1 MSILILMRHGQSI
14 WNLQNRFTGGVDV
27 PLTSKGIKQAKKAGK
42 ELKNLGISI
51 DYVYSSKLSRSI
63 ETARFVIN
71 GLESLN
77 KNKKITQISALNER
91 DYGDLSGKYKEELV
105 KIYGE
110 KKVLEWRRSFK
121 INPPKG
127 ESLEDVLKRVKPF
140 LDRKMIPLLKK
151 GKNILIVAHGNA
163 LRAFRLAT
171 GEYSVKNIFNV
182 HIPPCIPVI
191 YEYKKDGK
199 KNKLS
204 VKDSKTNITSKFTY
218 QIEELGLKPT
228 IVHRNLSAKELIKI
242 AIARNEGVLTKTGA
256 LSVTTGQ
263 FTGRSPEDRFIVD
276 DKLTHKTVDWGKINK
291 PFPPDKFNQI
301 LDKMKKYEKSKEF
314 FVFDGFAGAEDG
326 SRLPVRMITDHAWQS
341 LFVKTM
347 FIEPT
352 SEELEYHEPKFT
364 VFNINDFE
372 ARPELDGTRTST
384 FILLNFTKK
393 LAIIGGTRYGGE
405 NKKTIFGVLNFILPG
420 KDIMPMH
427 CSANLGLNGDTAL
440 FFGLSGTGKTTL
452 SADPKRMLIGD
463 DEHGWSDDGIFNFEG
478 GCYAK
483 TINLSKKAEPQIW
496 NAIKDGAVLENVVL
510 NPKTMNPDYDDD
522 SLTEN
527 TRVVYPLD
535 YIPGAVIPSVAG
547 HPKSIIF
554 LTADAFG
561 VLPPISKLTTNGAMY
576 HFMSGY
582 TSKLAGTERGI
593 IEPQP
598 TFSYCF
604 GSVFMPRPAEVYAK
618 MLGERIVKHN
628 TNVYLVNTG
637 WSGGPYGVGKRF
649 KIDYTRKMITAVLNQ
664 SLEKVNYERNKVFNL
679 DVPKSCPGVPSN
691 VLDPKKT
698 WKNKKAYDKA
708 AKSLARMFVDNFK
721 KFKKV
726 SVNIKKAGPK
736 G

>member
-71 GLESLN
+71 GLEALN
-77 KNKKITQISALNER
+77 KNEKITQISALNER

-171 GEYSVKNIFNV
+171 GEYSVKNIVNV

-301 LDKMKKYEKSKEF
+301 LDKMKKYEKSRQF

-463 DEHGWSDDGIFNFEG
+463 DEHGWSDNGIFNFEG

-496 NAIKDGAVLENVVL
+496 NAIRDGAVLENVVL

-561 VLPPISKLTTNGAMY
+561 VLPPISKLTTDGAMY

-598 TFSYCF
+598 TFSHCF

-649 KIDYTRKMITAVLNQ
+649 KIEYTRKMITAVLNQ

-679 DVPKSCPGVPSN
+679 DVPKTCPGVPSK

-708 AKSLARMFVDNFK
+708 AKSLAKMFVDNFK

-726 SVNIKKAGPK
+726 SPNIKKAGPK